1 MTKQTSPLEGLTNA
15 VLLLQIVAAERE
27 CSNCKGVGGL
37 SSLDLVGIP
46 GADGMYQCAICNNTG
61 KVPILDPKLM
71 RLPCDTEGLC
81 KGGVLQADDLPWGR
95 LGDTH
100 RRCRG
105 RGWAPNLDAWTM
117 KRALHQAKFH
127 LSEGCVFWHKRTDF
141 YWATCWSIEEYT
153 GEFEG
158 RVYDTDPERARLL
171 AEAKAFG
178 LAGH

>member
-46 GADGMYQCAICNNTG
+46 GADVMYQCAICNNTG

-100 RRCRG
+100 RWCRG

-117 KRALHQAKFH
+117 KMALTRASLRLTEGYGFFVVGEGLYWASCQAKEEAP
-127 LSEGCVFWHKRTDF
+127 EGNKMWD
-141 YWATCWSIEEYT
+141 A
-153 GEFEG
+153 
-158 RVYDTDPERARLL
+158 DPGRARLL